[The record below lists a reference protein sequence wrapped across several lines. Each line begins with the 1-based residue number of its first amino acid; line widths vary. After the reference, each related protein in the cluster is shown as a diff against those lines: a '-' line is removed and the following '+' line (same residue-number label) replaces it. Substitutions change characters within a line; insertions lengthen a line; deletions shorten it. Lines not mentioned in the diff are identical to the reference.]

1 MGSIYLSLN
10 RNKRSVVLDLKSEQ
24 GKEALRELIRT
35 ADVVVH
41 NMRMK
46 AIERLGF
53 GYEAVRHL
61 TPGVIYCVA
70 TGFGQDGPAKD
81 KPALDDIIQASSG
94 FVAVSSMG
102 QSAPDRSEASRV
114 GKEGGSTGTSPWSQ

>member
-1 MGSIYLSLN
+1 MADFGADVIKVEGPAGDIIRSNGVSRSKGMGSIYLSLN

-53 GYEAVRHL
+53 GYEA
-61 TPGVIYCVA
+61 
-70 TGFGQDGPAKD
+70 
-81 KPALDDIIQASSG
+81 
-94 FVAVSSMG
+94 
-102 QSAPDRSEASRV
+102 RSE
-114 GKEGGSTGTSPWSQ
+114 EHTSELQSLMRSSNAVFCLKKKKK